1 MAEFDPSATSLDPAQ
16 QRQALVHLLGQQPRG
31 SANQHS
37 QQVKALIEA
46 LERSMPADLTAPGA
60 LQQLEAVW
68 ELRWTSSRQPS
79 LAVGPWLEN
88 LQLLVPSQGRGM
100 NLLRLPGALGSVAGI
115 AVEAAIAVDAAMGT
129 NTPAATRSPASRQQR
144 VSVRFQRGGW
154 LGPQLGSSR
163 LQWLR
168 SVQQAFPAWLD
179 ITVLDDELRICH
191 GNAGTVFAL
200 LRRNDLRLQDVLL
213 PASGRAQPTS

>member
-1 MAEFDPSATSLDPAQ
+1 MAECDLSATTSDPLQ
-16 QRQALVHLLGQQPRG
+16 QRQALLHLLRRQPRG
-31 SANQHS
+31 SAQRHN

-46 LERSMPADLTAPGA
+46 LEGSTPADLATPGA

-68 ELRWTSSRQPS
+68 ELRWSSSRQPY

-100 NLLRLPGALGSVAGI
+100 NLLRLPGPLGAVAGI
-115 AVEAAIAVDAAMGT
+115 AVEAAIAIDA
-129 NTPAATRSPASRQQR
+129 PAIQTSPAPRQQR

-154 LGPQLGSSR
+154 LGPQLGSNR
-163 LQWLR
+163 LRWLR
-168 SVQQAFPAWLD
+168 SVQQSFPAWLD
-179 ITVLDDELRICH
+179 ITVLDNELRICR

-200 LRRNDLRLQDVLL
+200 LRRSDLRLQELL
-213 PASGRAQPTS
+213 

>member
-1 MAEFDPSATSLDPAQ
+1 MAECDLSATTSDPLQ
-16 QRQALVHLLGQQPRG
+16 QRQALLHLLRRQPRG
-31 SANQHS
+31 SAQRHN

-46 LERSMPADLTAPGA
+46 LEGSTPADLATPGA

-68 ELRWTSSRQPS
+68 ELRWSSSRQPY

-100 NLLRLPGALGSVAGI
+100 NLLRLPGPLGAVAGI
-115 AVEAAIAVDAAMGT
+115 AVEAAIAIDV
-129 NTPAATRSPASRQQR
+129 PAIQTSPAPRQQR

-154 LGPQLGSSR
+154 LGPQLGSNR
-163 LQWLR
+163 LRWLR
-168 SVQQAFPAWLD
+168 SVQQSFPAWLD
-179 ITVLDDELRICH
+179 ITVLDNELRICR

-200 LRRNDLRLQDVLL
+200 LRRSDLRLQELL
-213 PASGRAQPTS
+213 

>member
-1 MAEFDPSATSLDPAQ
+1 MAECDLSATSSDPVQ
-16 QRQALVHLLGQQPRG
+16 QRQALLNLLRQQPRG
-31 SANQHS
+31 SAQRHN

-46 LERSMPADLTAPGA
+46 LEGSRPADLATPGA

-68 ELRWTSSRQPS
+68 ELRWSSSSQPY

-100 NLLRLPGALGSVAGI
+100 NLLRPPGPLGAIAGI
-115 AVEAAIAVDAAMGT
+115 AVEAAIGIDA
-129 NTPAATRSPASRQQR
+129 PAIEIVPAPRQQR

-154 LGPQLGSSR
+154 LGPQLGSNR
-163 LQWLR
+163 LRWLR
-168 SVQQAFPAWLD
+168 SVQQSFPAWLD
-179 ITVLDDELRICH
+179 ITVLDDELRICR

-200 LRRNDLRLQDVLL
+200 LRRSDLRLQELL
-213 PASGRAQPTS
+213 